1 MRIPDDG
8 LLEVNEK
15 FRIVL
20 EEPVNAILGE
30 KDRVTVRIIN
40 AESGKCL
47 YFVYF
52 LKRKQRII
60 INFRVSS
67 IYDKQLIFMHP
78 VYIVLCIDIA
88 V

>member
-47 YFVYF
+47 Y
-52 LKRKQRII
+52 LKTTNHYI
-60 INFRVSS
+60 FRVSS
-67 IYDKQLIFMHP
+67 IYGKQLIFMHP

>member
-47 YFVYF
+47 YFVFF

-60 INFRVSS
+60 IYVALVR
-67 IYDKQLIFMHP
+67 FMANNSF
-78 VYIVLCIDIA
+78 LCTQYTSYYA
-88 V
+88 